1 MAGLLK
7 RLFSRSSIDDP
18 VDCYAPVR
26 DHDDADEPLQIPED
40 TDWCPP
46 EVEGT
51 SIILDE
57 DQIGFLD
64 RQLPKRLVC
73 SRWILAFSTESHGF
87 SLANLYRV
95 MKDWTGPTLLVI
107 LDTNGH
113 R

>member
-7 RLFSRSSIDDP
+7 RLFSRASIDAA
-18 VDCYAPVR
+18 DCYAPVK
-26 DHDDADEPLQIPED
+26 DHDEPEPLQIPDDTED
-40 TDWCPP
+40 DWCPP
-46 EVEGT
+46 EVEGD
-51 SIILDE
+51 SVILDD

-95 MKDWTGPTLLVI
+95 MTDWSGPTLLVI